1 MKSFILYLKTLSWYF
16 LQCGYR
22 SCSFVNLQIN
32 LIFFS
37 KSHKDCRL
45 VKTNSQSKA
54 GKFCS
59 YPIKDREILDLQK
72 SRNQQIYVK
81 FKSVHCGYQDKA
93 IKIMGILLKSF
104 QLRIKFH
111 LQIVIFC
118 GNLFI
123 MHLKI
128 LGTGQLQ
135 LKEKELTHKL
145 QPQACKNEYKIKEC
159 LLI

>member
-1 MKSFILYLKTLSWYF
+1 M
-16 LQCGYR
+16 
-22 SCSFVNLQIN
+22 
-32 LIFFS
+32 
-37 KSHKDCRL
+37 
-45 VKTNSQSKA
+45 
-54 GKFCS
+54 
-59 YPIKDREILDLQK
+59 QK